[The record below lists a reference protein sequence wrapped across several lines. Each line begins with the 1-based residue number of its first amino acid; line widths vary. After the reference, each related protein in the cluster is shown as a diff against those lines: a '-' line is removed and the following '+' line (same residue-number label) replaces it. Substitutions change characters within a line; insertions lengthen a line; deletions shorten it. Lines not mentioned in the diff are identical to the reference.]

1 MAKMNGQR
9 VLGRGSFLL
18 LIVLLGSFG
27 PISVDMFLPALPQ
40 VVEEFGT
47 DSAVFNISMYGFMLS
62 MAVAILVMGPVID
75 RYGRRVPLMA
85 FLTEYIVTTA
95 LCGLVDE
102 VYLFIAL
109 RILQAV
115 GAGAAVTVSV
125 ALIKDSY
132 EGEER
137 TRILNLNAIIV
148 VLAPILSPLIGSAII
163 SEWGWRATFFAP
175 AVIAGFVMVMA
186 LLLTETLPAD
196 QRSSSGLSE
205 VTKGLRSLVRNRSF
219 FMMAVMLSLFSMP
232 FMGYLSVSSYI
243 YEDMFGLPQTMYS
256 VLLGAT
262 LVIGT
267 VSMILINRL
276 TKGMVNNRKIV
287 IFPAI
292 GAIAAVLM
300 LTVGQGRWE
309 LFMLAFTVSMF
320 VTMTIRP
327 WGMGVLMASHEGD
340 NGAVASV
347 INFIYFTIGCV
358 GMLAST
364 LPWPN
369 FAFGIGVLI
378 SVSTV
383 LFAAMLAVFKATGK
397 DLDGLH
403 ISSRIGLSCAQTL
416 ACGTSR

>member
-1 MAKMNGQR
+1 MAKMKGQK
-9 VLGRGSFLL
+9 VLGRGNFLL
-18 LIVLLGSFG
+18 LILLLGSFG
-27 PISVDMFLPALPQ
+27 PISTDMFLPALPQ

-75 RYGRRVPLMA
+75 RYGRRGPLMA
-85 FLTEYIVTTA
+85 FLAEYIVTTI
-95 LCGLVDE
+95 LCGLVSD
-102 VYLFIAL
+102 VYLFIIL

-115 GAGAAVTVSV
+115 GSGAAITVSV
-125 ALIKDSY
+125 ALVKDSY

-137 TRILNLNAIIV
+137 VKILNFNAIIG
-148 VLAPILSPLIGSAII
+148 VLGPILSPLIGAALINAWS
-163 SEWGWRATFFAP
+163 WRETFFAP
-175 AVIAGFVMVMA
+175 AVVAGIAMVMA
-186 LLLTETLPAD
+186 LVMTETLPEG

-205 VTKGLRSLVRNRSF
+205 VTRGLRSLIGNRSF
-219 FMMAVMLSLFSMP
+219 FMMAVMLALFNLP

-243 YEDMFGLPQTMYS
+243 YEDMFGVSQTMYS
-256 VLLGAT
+256 ILLGAT
-262 LVIGT
+262 LLLGT
-267 VSMILINRL
+267 VGMVVINRL
-276 TKGMVNNRKIV
+276 TKGMPNMRKIL

-292 GAIAAVLM
+292 GAVAAVLM
-300 LTVGQGRWE
+300 MALGQTRWE

-320 VTMTIRP
+320 VTMTMRP

-347 INFIYFTIGCV
+347 INFVYFTIGCV

-383 LFAAMLAVFKATGK
+383 LFAVMLAVFKATGK

-403 ISSRIGLSCAQTL
+403 ISSRIGRPCAPPS
-416 ACGTSR
+416 ACGTSP